1 MASVEQL
8 LQDQRLWRGKDYPQK
23 NHDGNNVSHSVST
36 GIPVLDR
43 QLHWRGWPLHSS
55 TELLCDHWG
64 IGELSLLAPLLRH
77 SSQQQGKIAWLNP
90 PYIPYPPALA
100 ALGINPTQCLMLH
113 SEDDAQWWAAEQCL
127 NSCAFD
133 VVLTWFNHQQ
143 SAVTAYRRLQAA
155 ATVGQCLHFHFRPST
170 TRQQASP
177 ARLRLYLHSQ
187 EGNLEV
193 EVLKQPGGWAGQ
205 QCTVERSASLL
216 FQQQSPQ
223 LWPAYTGEARP
234 LVAPRLAPR
243 QRIATERLG
252 PWPAIDS
259 SATVDRDNAVQP
271 RGDH

>member
-170 TRQQASP
+170 TRQQGILRGGEGWHETFLLPLLCRQPSYEGQGCGGIVGEVRTGLLAHVH
-177 ARLRLYLHSQ
+177 RLSQ
-187 EGNLEV
+187 KWG
-193 EVLKQPGGWAGQ
+193 A
-205 QCTVERSASLL
+205 TSLDKGKG
-216 FQQQSPQ
+216 
-223 LWPAYTGEARP
+223 T
-234 LVAPRLAPR
+234 
-243 QRIATERLG
+243 
-252 PWPAIDS
+252 
-259 SATVDRDNAVQP
+259 
-271 RGDH
+271 